1 MQAGIV
7 GLPNAGKT
15 TLFNAL
21 TSHQAEVAD
30 YPFTTINPNFAEVNI
45 SDERLL
51 TLTNLLN
58 PQEIRP
64 ARLKFLD
71 IAGLVRGAHRGE
83 GLGNEFLNHIR
94 TVEVIV
100 NVLRCFPIINVSHVE
115 GSINPIRD
123 FEIVRLELALSDLA
137 LLERAI
143 HKLKKISKVARK
155 EDLMELDFLESVYL
169 KINQGKEIEEADS
182 YLLKKYNLLSL
193 KPSLSVINVSEDEF
207 RNPSKEFLEI
217 KSYLENQGID
227 FIISPAL
234 LEQEL
239 SAFSPE
245 DRLEYLE
252 GIGVKGTSLNQLIFK
267 TNKLLQR
274 IFFYTTASRILQAWP
289 IKKGT
294 VIKEAARMIHT
305 DIGEGLIKAE
315 VIPFNDLLRV
325 GSLNKARENG
335 LVKIE
340 GKDAVVEDGDV
351 IYFHFR

>member
-21 TSHQAEVAD
+21 TASQAEVAP
-30 YPFTTINPNFAEVNI
+30 YPFTTIDPNIAEVDI
-45 SDERLL
+45 TDERLL
-51 TLTNLLN
+51 ALTSLLN
-58 PQEIRP
+58 PLEVRP
-64 ARLKFLD
+64 ARLRFLD
-71 IAGLVRGAHRGE
+71 IAGLVKGAHKGE
-83 GLGNEFLNHIR
+83 GLGNEFLTHIR
-94 TVEVIV
+94 TVDVIV
-100 NVLRCFPIINVSHVE
+100 HVLRCFPIINVSHVE
-115 GSINPIRD
+115 GSINPVRD
-123 FEIVRLELALSDLA
+123 LEIVRLELALSDLT

-143 HKLKKISKVARK
+143 HKHKKISKSLHK
-155 EDLMELDFLESVYL
+155 EELEELNFLETIYL
-169 KINQGKEIEEADS
+169 QINEGRKVEETD
-182 YLLKKYNLLSL
+182 LLRLRKYNLLSI
-193 KPSLSVINVSEDEF
+193 KPSLLVINVSEDEIG
-207 RNPSKEFLEI
+207 NPSEELQEVKN
-217 KSYLENQGID
+217 YLKNQGVD
-227 FIISPAL
+227 YLVSPAL

-245 DRLEYLE
+245 DRLEYLK
-252 GIGVKGTSLNQLIFK
+252 GVGVSGTSLNQLIFK

-305 DIGEGLIKAE
+305 DIGEGFIKAE
-315 VIPFNDLLRV
+315 VIPFNDLLRS
-325 GSLNKARENG
+325 GSLNKAKESG

-340 GKDAVVEDGDV
+340 GKDTSVEDGDV

>member
-21 TSHQAEVAD
+21 TSQQAEVAS
-30 YPFTTINPNFAEVNI
+30 YPFTTIEPNVAEVSI
-45 SDERLL
+45 PDERLL
-51 TLTNLLN
+51 TLTNLLH

-64 ARLKFLD
+64 ARLRFLD
-71 IAGLVRGAHRGE
+71 IAGLVKGAHRGE

-94 TVEVIV
+94 TVDVVV

-115 GSINPIRD
+115 GSINPVRD
-123 FEIVRLELALSDLA
+123 LEIVKLELTLSDLA

-143 HKLKKISKVARK
+143 LKLKKISKIARK
-155 EDLMELDFLESVYL
+155 EDLEELNFLETIYL
-169 KINQGKEIEEADS
+169 QINEGKKVEESD
-182 YLLKKYNLLSL
+182 LPRLRKYNLLSI
-193 KPSLSVINVSEDEF
+193 KPSLLVINVSEDEIG
-207 RNPSKEFLEI
+207 NPSKELVEV
-217 KSYLENQGID
+217 KSYLENQGVD
-227 FIISPAL
+227 FLISPAL

-239 SAFSPE
+239 SDLSPE

-252 GIGVKGTSLNQLIFK
+252 GIGVQGTSLNQLIFK

-289 IKKGT
+289 VKKRT

-315 VIPFNDLLRV
+315 VIPFKDLLRV

-340 GKDAVVEDGDV
+340 GKDTIVEDGDV

>member
-21 TSHQAEVAD
+21 TASQAEVAP
-30 YPFTTINPNFAEVNI
+30 YPFTTIDPNIAEVDI
-45 SDERLL
+45 TDERLL
-51 TLTNLLN
+51 ALTSLLN
-58 PQEIRP
+58 PLEVRP
-64 ARLKFLD
+64 ARLRFLD
-71 IAGLVRGAHRGE
+71 IAGLVKGAHKGE
-83 GLGNEFLNHIR
+83 GLGNEFLTHIR
-94 TVEVIV
+94 TVDVIV
-100 NVLRCFPIINVSHVE
+100 HVLRCFPIINVSHVE
-115 GSINPIRD
+115 GSINPVRD
-123 FEIVRLELALSDLA
+123 LEIVRLELALSDLT

-143 HKLKKISKVARK
+143 HKHKKISKSLHK
-155 EDLMELDFLESVYL
+155 EELEELNFLETIYL
-169 KINQGKEIEEADS
+169 QINEGRKVEETD
-182 YLLKKYNLLSL
+182 LLRLRKYNLLSI
-193 KPSLSVINVSEDEF
+193 KPSLLVINVSEDEIG
-207 RNPSKEFLEI
+207 NPSEELQEVKN
-217 KSYLENQGID
+217 YLKNQGVD
-227 FIISPAL
+227 YLVSPAL

-245 DRLEYLE
+245 DRLEYLK
-252 GIGVKGTSLNQLIFK
+252 GVGVSGTSLNQLIFK

-305 DIGEGLIKAE
+305 DIGEGFIKAE
-315 VIPFNDLLRV
+315 VIPFNDLLRL
-325 GSLNKARENG
+325 GSLNKAKESG

-340 GKDAVVEDGDV
+340 GKDTSVEDGDV

>member
-21 TSHQAEVAD
+21 TSQQAEVAP
-30 YPFTTINPNFAEVNI
+30 YPFTTIEPNIAEVNI
-45 SDERLL
+45 PDERLL

-58 PQEIRP
+58 PLEIRP
-64 ARLKFLD
+64 ARLRFLD
-71 IAGLVRGAHRGE
+71 IAGLVKGAHKGE

-94 TVEVIV
+94 TVDVIV

-115 GSINPIRD
+115 GSINPVRD
-123 FEIVRLELALSDLA
+123 LEIVRLELALSDLA

-143 HKLKKISKVARK
+143 HKLRKISKIARK
-155 EDLMELDFLESVYL
+155 EELEELNFLENIYL
-169 KINQGKEIEEADS
+169 QINEGRKVEGTDLS
-182 YLLKKYNLLSL
+182 LLKKYNLLSI
-193 KPSLSVINVSEDEF
+193 KPSLLVINVSEDEIG
-207 RNPSKEFLEI
+207 NPSKEFLEI
-217 KSYLENQGID
+217 KSYLENQGVD
-227 FIISPAL
+227 YLVSPAL

-252 GIGVKGTSLNQLIFK
+252 GIGVKGTSLNQLIYK

-289 IKKGT
+289 VKKGT

-315 VIPFNDLLRV
+315 VIPFNDLLRS
-325 GSLNKARENG
+325 GSLNKAKEYG
-335 LVKIE
+335 LLKIE
-340 GKDAVVEDGDV
+340 GKDTVVEDGDV